1 MWRGRSQLGTSPV
14 SVSIRADVVSCQ
26 RSDACQDPERIER
39 AITIAE
45 TNRLKSGSSIEPM
58 FTRRDLLARLAGIAA
73 LPVTAAWCERSPP
86 AASISQVA
94 DTLHYSSLA
103 QIAKLIAERQLQS
116 LDLTRQLLDRIAAVD
131 VRLQSYVTVMTDQAL
146 ASARRADDE
155 IRAGRYRGPLHGVP
169 IAAKDLCYTR
179 GVRTMAGTKVFADF
193 VPNFD
198 ATVIARLEA
207 AGAVMLGKL
216 ALCEGAFGPYYPGF
230 QVPVNP
236 WDATRWSGVSSSGS
250 GVATAAGLCFA
261 SVGTDTGGSIRY
273 PSAANGCV
281 GLKPTYGRASRYGV
295 FALAPSMDH
304 VGPMTRTVEDAAIM
318 FEAMAGADP
327 QDPTSLPD
335 PVPAA
340 RAELAR
346 GVAGLRIGFDRR
358 YATDNVDADVA
369 AAMEEVLATLTRLG
383 AKVVPV
389 AMPDV
394 SQVPNAWFD
403 LCYAEALA
411 VHASTFPSRAADY
424 GPGMR
429 AVLEAG
435 QRLAPAQF
443 AAATRVRTEVS
454 ASIHS
459 MLDTVDCLVCPSMS
473 NSARTKESDPYD
485 EDSVETWSALV
496 RNDIHTQ
503 PFNFSGSPT
512 LSVPCGFSAD
522 GLPLSA
528 QFVGRKLS
536 EAMLCRIGHAYE
548 QATPWHLKHPAV

>member
-1 MWRGRSQLGTSPV
+1 VL
-14 SVSIRADVVSCQ
+14 
-26 RSDACQDPERIER
+26 
-39 AITIAE
+39 
-45 TNRLKSGSSIEPM
+45 
-58 FTRRDLLARLAGIAA
+58 TRRHLLTSLAGAAA
-73 LPVTAAWCERSPP
+73 LPITVASCGPNPNTASGP
-86 AASISQVA
+86 AADESLHYASLAKVA
-94 DTLHYSSLA
+94 D
-103 QIAKLIAERQLQS
+103 LIAARKIRPSE
-116 LDLTRQLLDRIAAVD
+116 LTRQMLDRIAAID
-131 VRLQSYVTVMTDQAL
+131 GRLQSYVTVMAEQAL
-146 ASARRADDE
+146 ANAGRADAE
-155 IRAGRYRGPLHGVP
+155 IETGRYRGPLHGVP
-169 IAAKDLCYTR
+169 IAVKDLCYTR

-193 VPNFD
+193 VPDFD
-198 ATVIARLEA
+198 ATVVARLEA
-207 AGAVMLGKL
+207 AGAVVLGKL
-216 ALCEGAFGPYYPGF
+216 VLCEGAFGPYYPGF

-273 PSAANGCV
+273 PSAVNGCV
-281 GLKPTYGRASRYGV
+281 GLKPTYGRVSRYGV

-304 VGPMTRTVEDAAIM
+304 VGPMARTVEDAAIL

-335 PVPAA
+335 PVPAV
-340 RAELAR
+340 RAGLES

-369 AAMEEVLATLTRLG
+369 AAMDEVLATVTRLG

-389 AMPDV
+389 VMPDV
-394 SQVPNAWFD
+394 SRVPDAWFD
-403 LCYAEALA
+403 LCYAEALV
-411 VHASTFPSRAADY
+411 VHAATWPSRAGDY

-429 AVLEAG
+429 AVLESG
-435 QRLAPAQF
+435 ERLAPAKF
-443 AAATRVRTEVS
+443 AEATRIRAEVS
-454 ASIHS
+454 ASIAS
-459 MLDTVDCLVCPSMS
+459 MLDTVDCLVCPSLS
-473 NSARTKESDPYD
+473 NSARAKEADPYD
-485 EDSVETWSALV
+485 EESAESWGALV

-522 GLPLSA
+522 GLPLSV

-548 QATPWHLKHPAV
+548 QATPWHGKHPVV